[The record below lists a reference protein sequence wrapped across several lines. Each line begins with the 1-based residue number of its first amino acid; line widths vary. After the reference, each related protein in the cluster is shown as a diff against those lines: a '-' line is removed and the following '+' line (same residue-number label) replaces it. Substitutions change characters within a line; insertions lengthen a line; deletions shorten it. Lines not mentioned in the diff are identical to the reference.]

1 MTHADAVVTLLAIK
15 GFGKGE
21 ALAEAL
27 DLPEREIEAA
37 LTELIAGGL
46 AESTRVGARLS
57 AKGKAQAAEA
67 LERRRATIDHHR
79 LEAEYERFIPLNSGF
94 KQLVTDWQ
102 MRQIGGK
109 AVRNDH
115 SDKVYDDSVIAR
127 LPPLHEATAT
137 LIADVSAHVP
147 TIEAYER
154 RLANALIKF
163 RAGDHRY
170 FTAPDRDSYHTVWFE
185 FHQDMIGLLGTT
197 RAKEAAAGRAV

>member
-1 MTHADAVVTLLAIK
+1 MTNADAILSLLAIK

-21 ALAEAL
+21 VLAEAL
-27 DLPEREIEAA
+27 DLKEPEIEAA
-37 LTELIAGGL
+37 LNELIADGL

-67 LERRRATIDHHR
+67 HERRRATIDHHR
-79 LEAEYERFIPLNSGF
+79 LEAEYERFMPLNSDF

-102 MRQIGGK
+102 MRQIDGK

-115 SDKVYDDSVIAR
+115 SDKLYDDSVIAR
-127 LPPLHEATAT
+127 LPPLHAMIAV
-137 LIADVSAHVP
+137 LIADIAVHVP
-147 TIEAYER
+147 MVAAYER
-154 RLANALIKF
+154 RLANALTKF

>member
-1 MTHADAVVTLLAIK
+1 MTYADAVLTLLAIK

-27 DLPEREIEAA
+27 DLPEPEIEAA
-37 LTELIAGGL
+37 LTELIADGL

-67 LERRRATIDHHR
+67 LERRRAPIDHHR
-79 LEAEYERFIPLNSGF
+79 LEAEYERFIPLNSDF

-102 MRQIGGK
+102 MRQIDGK

-127 LPPLHEATAT
+127 MPPLDEAMAA
-137 LIADVSAHVP
+137 LIADVAAHVP
-147 TIEAYER
+147 TIGAYKR
-154 RLANALIKF
+154 RLANALTKF
-163 RAGDHRY
+163 LAGDHRY